1 MRMMYN
7 PGRVADKKQAWKCFL
22 TGSLVTSA
30 FIYLIITIT
39 ATDNIVSFFSCLALI
54 AAGIILFI
62 DTNIS
67 YRKEVFI
74 FQNFVFA
81 GLGLVVSLAFHVWG
95 FLLLWLGI
103 TAILVLVTW
112 LQKFVAAGKSKAEK
126 KEEKEQHKQ

>member
-7 PGRVADKKQAWKCFL
+7 PRHTGDKKQAWKCFL
-22 TGSLVTSA
+22 TGSLITSS
-30 FIYLIITIT
+30 FIYLVL
-39 ATDNIVSFFSCLALI
+39 TDSVIAFFCCLALI

-67 YRKEVFI
+67 YRKEVFLS
-74 FQNFVFA
+74 QNIVSA
-81 GLGLVVSLAFHVWG
+81 GLGLVVALAFHVWG

-112 LQKFVAAGKSKAEK
+112 LQKFVAGGKSKTEK
-126 KEEKEQHKQ
+126 REEKEQHKQ

>member
-1 MRMMYN
+1 MRMLYN
-7 PGRVADKKQAWKCFL
+7 PGRAADKKQAWKCFL
-22 TGSLVTSA
+22 TGSLVTSSFVYLALTESVIA
-30 FIYLIITIT
+30 F
-39 ATDNIVSFFSCLALI
+39 FCCLALI

-67 YRKEVFI
+67 YRKEVFL

-81 GLGLVVSLAFHVWG
+81 GLGLVLSLVFHVWG

-112 LQKFVAAGKSKAEK
+112 MQKFVTAGKSKAEK